1 MKIFHIDNCKKIFIK
16 DKKIFALLA
25 KDDKY
30 YLLSDCSLELSSYIS
45 VEEKN
50 IKEIDNETFFKIF
63 FENID
68 S

>member
-1 MKIFHIDNCKKIFIK
+1 MKIFHIDNCKKIFTENGK
-16 DKKIFALLA
+16 TCALLE
-25 KDDKY
+25 KDNKY
-30 YLLSDCSLELSSYIS
+30 YLLSNCSFELSSYIS

-50 IKEIDNETFFKIF
+50 IKEIDYQIFNKIF